1 MGNRPW
7 SFCGFFEKIFCSKRV
22 GVTKR
27 SLIDPLNFLCHVHI
41 TSSELA
47 GVTVNTK
54 EAEAL
59 ADVLRRFGLSRT
71 ETANTVN
78 MVMHGFV
85 DELRSTQKLWR
96 KGGNNSFLIKAG
108 LALIAFPDPT
118 ISDVVGSAL
127 VAAGLIQLKLRNSTL
142 HIEDVYKT
150 LPKAVKELGAI
161 KQCLV

>member
-1 MGNRPW
+1 MGKQPQN
-7 SFCGFFEKIFCSKRV
+7 FCGFFEKIFCSKHV
-22 GVTKR
+22 GVTKH

-59 ADVLRRFGLSRT
+59 AEVLRQFGLSRT
-71 ETANTVN
+71 ETTNTVN
-78 MVMHGFV
+78 TVMRGFAE
-85 DELRSTQKLWR
+85 ELRSTQKLWR
-96 KGGNNSFLIKAG
+96 KRNNPFLIKAG

-118 ISDVVGSAL
+118 ISDVIGSAL

-150 LPKAVKELGAI
+150 LPKVVKELGAI